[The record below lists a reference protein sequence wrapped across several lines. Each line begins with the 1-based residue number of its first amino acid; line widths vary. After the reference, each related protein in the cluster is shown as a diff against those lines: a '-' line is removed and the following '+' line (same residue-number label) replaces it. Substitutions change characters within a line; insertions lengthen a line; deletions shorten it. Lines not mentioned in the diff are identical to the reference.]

1 MNKNVLILS
10 EAVGVGHTKAAEALM
25 QGIELLDPSIEVQV
39 LELGRELHPVSAALL
54 YRFYLNMVTRYPGVW
69 RKVYD
74 YKQNKPLSL
83 WKQSF
88 IYRMLHRTMK
98 DMLYPAPPDLII
110 CTHPFSSS
118 SVACLK
124 RAGYTLRLYTMIT
137 DFHAHGAWVQP
148 EVDQYL
154 VSGEEVYGQLIEM
167 GVPREKIS
175 ITGIPLTMNF
185 RIKHNKQ
192 EVRKLLGIEDM
203 PTMLVMGG
211 GLGLG
216 GMERLASIL
225 AKWRDSLQIV
235 ICTGHNENLRH
246 VLEVEL
252 RHPNVHIL
260 GFVDSISQWMDAS
273 DWLIT
278 KAGGLTC
285 FEALAKRLP
294 LFIYRPLP
302 GHEENNCEFLIRH
315 KLAIRMDTEE
325 EVDGWVDKLLRYPR
339 ATSFL
344 EQNMKQFHQMLDPLA
359 TARAALTSLKAAD
372 GKRTSSGYPPVFA
385 RYSGVSSA
393 DLCKQSE

>member
-1 MNKNVLILS
+1 LNKNVLILS

-39 LELGRELHPVSAALL
+39 LELGRELHPVSAGLL
-54 YRFYLNMVTRYPGVW
+54 YRCYLNMVTRYPGVW

-74 YKQNKPLSL
+74 YKQNEPFSL

-88 IYRMLHRTMK
+88 IYRMFHRTMK
-98 DMLYPAPPDLII
+98 DMLNLISPDLII

-118 SVACLK
+118 SVTYLK
-124 RAGYTLRLYTMIT
+124 RAGYTLRLCTMIT

-148 EVDQYL
+148 EVDHYL
-154 VSGEEVYGQLIEM
+154 VSGEEVYTQLMKM
-167 GVPREKIS
+167 GVPKEKVS

-192 EVRKLLGIEDM
+192 EMRQLLGIKDM

-216 GMERLASIL
+216 GMERLANIL

-235 ICTGHNENLRH
+235 ICTGHNERLRR
-246 VLEVEL
+246 VLEAEL
-252 RHPNVHIL
+252 HHPNVHIL
-260 GFVDSISQWMDAS
+260 GFVNNIDRWMDAS

-278 KAGGLTC
+278 KAGGITC

-294 LFIYRPLP
+294 LFIYQPLP
-302 GHEENNCEFLIRH
+302 GHEEHNCEFLIRH
-315 KLAIRMDTEE
+315 KLAIRIDTEE
-325 EVDGWVDKLLRYPR
+325 EIADWVDKLLCYPQ
-339 ATSFL
+339 AISFL
-344 EQNMKQFHQMLDPLA
+344 EQNMQQFQQMLDPLA
-359 TARAALTSLKAAD
+359 AARAVLAPLRAAD
-372 GKRTSSGYPPVFA
+372 EKRSGKYPPVFISKKPA
-385 RYSGVSSA
+385 TY
-393 DLCKQSE
+393 